1 MSNHLRGQT
10 SPYLLQH
17 ADNPVDWYPWGR
29 EALQKAK
36 IEDKPIFLSIGYS
49 TCHWCH
55 VMARESFEDLEIAR
69 LLNESF
75 VSIKVDREER
85 PDIDSLYM
93 AACQAFTGS
102 GGWPTTLFLTPE
114 QLPFFAGTYFP
125 PTSRGGLTGLRQLL
139 SAIRDA
145 WAQDREA
152 LTAPG
157 RQFLQLLTQ
166 RPPEQ
171 SSPTRSLLEEGVAQW
186 KRTYDETYGGF
197 GAAPKFPMGHSLLF
211 LLTYGEKKADPAALA
226 MAEKTLEQLYR
237 GGIYDHIG
245 GGFCR
250 YSTDRA
256 FRIPHF
262 EKMLYDNALLMLA
275 YCKAY
280 AITGRTLYRQVATE
294 TAGYLFKEM
303 SLASGAFVSAQD
315 ADSDGSEGAYYALR
329 PEEVLAV
336 LGEDQGTA
344 FNACYDIT
352 EEGNFHGFSIPNL
365 LHSPLPGDRFAACI
379 PALYA
384 YRLARASLHRDDK
397 VLAGW
402 NGLLMGALS
411 WLYRVS
417 GQTIYRDA
425 ARGIWT
431 YLSRVH
437 GSQGTLSATSRDGLA
452 RGIGFLEDYAFCA
465 FGLLSLYEATLDP
478 SYLSQAQTLCR
489 QVLTD
494 FTDPS
499 GGFFLTPQNADPL
512 LIRPKDTADG
522 ALPSGN
528 TMMAWNLVRL
538 SHLTRE
544 DTWQR
549 ASEAQMAFL
558 SPLAASYPTA
568 YPVFLLALLAQA
580 VPAEEITVVLAP
592 GEAPPRQ
599 PWPFPLDAVVT
610 ILEQPTDAYPLLGEQ
625 TTYYVCK
632 NHSCLPPC
640 HQYPS

>member
-1 MSNHLRGQT
+1 
-10 SPYLLQH
+10 
-17 ADNPVDWYPWGR
+17 
-29 EALQKAK
+29 
-36 IEDKPIFLSIGYS
+36 
-49 TCHWCH
+49 
-55 VMARESFEDLEIAR
+55 
-69 LLNESF
+69 
-75 VSIKVDREER
+75 
-85 PDIDSLYM
+85 
-93 AACQAFTGS
+93 
-102 GGWPTTLFLTPE
+102 
-114 QLPFFAGTYFP
+114 
-125 PTSRGGLTGLRQLL
+125 
-139 SAIRDA
+139 
-145 WAQDREA
+145 
-152 LTAPG
+152 
-157 RQFLQLLTQ
+157 
-166 RPPEQ
+166 
-171 SSPTRSLLEEGVAQW
+171 
-186 KRTYDETYGGF
+186 
-197 GAAPKFPMGHSLLF
+197 
-211 LLTYGEKKADPAALA
+211 
-226 MAEKTLEQLYR
+226 
-237 GGIYDHIG
+237 
-245 GGFCR
+245 
-250 YSTDRA
+250 
-256 FRIPHF
+256 
-262 EKMLYDNALLMLA
+262 
-275 YCKAY
+275 
-280 AITGRTLYRQVATE
+280 
-294 TAGYLFKEM
+294 
-303 SLASGAFVSAQD
+303 
-315 ADSDGSEGAYYALR
+315 
-329 PEEVLAV
+329 
-336 LGEDQGTA
+336 
-344 FNACYDIT
+344 
-352 EEGNFHGFSIPNL
+352 
-365 LHSPLPGDRFAACI
+365 
-379 PALYA
+379 
-384 YRLARASLHRDDK
+384 
-397 VLAGW
+397 
-402 NGLLMGALS
+402 MGALS

-465 FGLLSLYEATLDP
+465 FGLLSLYEATLEP
-478 SYLSQAQTLCR
+478 SYLSQALTLCR

-528 TMMAWNLVRL
+528 TMMAWNLIRL

-549 ASEAQMAFL
+549 AAEAQMAFL